1 MRFHPKKPSHE
12 GAFSSGTLLL
22 CFFVLIGFVLAGC
35 AKPVPLSDIVVTAAT
50 KEDFTRF
57 NADLGRRFPPEQLQ
71 DFDTAVQE
79 LQLDAMHRDIATAAG
94 READMLAAVH
104 GKTVHAVTLL
114 GWQARRARFLRE
126 LAEITRM
133 LEHDLKLAAN
143 APAAGPSEALTR
155 RLGSEKEVQAKLQR
169 HLAETDR
176 RLAGLHPPAK

>member
-1 MRFHPKKPSHE
+1 MPPLRCLSC
-12 GAFSSGTLLL
+12 LLL
-22 CFFVLIGFVLAGC
+22 ALLAGC
-35 AKPVPLSDIVVTAAT
+35 AKPVALPDVVVTAAT

-94 READMLAAVH
+94 READMLAVVH
-104 GKTVHAVTLL
+104 GRTVQAVTLL
-114 GWQARRARFLRE
+114 GWQARQARFLRE

-133 LEHDLKLAAN
+133 LEHDQKLAEK
-143 APAAGPSEALTR
+143 APPSDALAR
-155 RLGSEKEVQAKLQR
+155 RIGSEKDVQAKLQR

-176 RLAGLHPPAK
+176 RLAELQAHTK

>member
-1 MRFHPKKPSHE
+1 MPLLRPLLV
-12 GAFSSGTLLL
+12 LLL
-22 CFFVLIGFVLAGC
+22 AGLAGC
-35 AKPVPLSDIVVTAAT
+35 AKPVPLPDIVVTAAT

-57 NADLGRRFPPEQLQ
+57 SADLGKRFPPEQLQ

-104 GKTVHAVTLL
+104 GRTVQAVTLL
-114 GWQARRARFLRE
+114 GWQARKARFLRE

-143 APAAGPSEALTR
+143 APAAGPSESLTR
-155 RLGSEKEVQAKLQR
+155 RIGSEQEVQAKLQR
-169 HLAETDR
+169 HLAETER
-176 RLAGLHPPAK
+176 RLAELQPPAKQP

>member
-1 MRFHPKKPSHE
+1 MPLLRPLLV
-12 GAFSSGTLLL
+12 LLL
-22 CFFVLIGFVLAGC
+22 AGLAGC
-35 AKPVPLSDIVVTAAT
+35 AKPVPLPDIVVTAAT

-57 NADLGRRFPPEQLQ
+57 SADLGKRFPPEQLQ

-104 GKTVHAVTLL
+104 GRTVQAVTFL
-114 GWQARRARFLRE
+114 GWQARKARFLRE

-143 APAAGPSEALTR
+143 APAAGPSESLTR
-155 RLGSEKEVQAKLQR
+155 RIGSEKEVQAKLQR
-169 HLAETDR
+169 HLAETER
-176 RLAGLHPPAK
+176 RLAELQPPAKQP